1 MSGKPAKRPKHTPQR
16 TCVGCRSV
24 LAKRD
29 LIRLVRRPEGI
40 QIDPTSKL
48 AGRGA
53 YLHNQRSCWERGLK
67 GALAH
72 ALKVTLSPVEQDHL
86 REYMLSL
93 PEDDPLAEAE
103 IQQDTM
109 GQLD

>member
-24 LAKRD
+24 LPKRE
-29 LIRLVRRPEGI
+29 LIRLVRKPEGVE
-40 QIDPTSKL
+40 IDPTSKL

-67 GALAH
+67 GTLAQ
-72 ALKVTLSPVEQDHL
+72 ALKVTLTPANREQL
-86 REYMLSL
+86 REFMQTL
-93 PEDDPLAEAE
+93 PEDEPDVGGEE
-103 IQQDTM
+103 
-109 GQLD
+109 

>member
-24 LAKRD
+24 LPKRE
-29 LIRLVRRPEGI
+29 LIRLVRRSEGVE
-40 QIDPTSKL
+40 IDPTSKL

-67 GALAH
+67 GTLAQ
-72 ALKVTLSPVEQDHL
+72 ALKVTLTPANRAQLLEFMQT
-86 REYMLSL
+86 L
-93 PEDDPLAEAE
+93 PEDE
-103 IQQDTM
+103 
-109 GQLD
+109 LDVGGEE